1 MGVEGGEIRSCKIR
15 SSLGVTLRF
24 LGSHIKC
31 FFLAGWKNDLETTS
45 SPLLP
50 TPPSVMTQIH
60 CPFSCFFHL
69 QPSLMGSSLRRS
81 SVWLMPLDKQMTHHV
96 YFTWRQ
102 VFFFCFLKLILK
114 KNGWSVIFSPCL
126 RSIFR
131 ISLSWTLLERHF
143 SMFLRFHVG
152 LSFVTGFKC
161 LESMKVVARNI
172 EVKERWICG

>member
-15 SSLGVTLRF
+15 SSLDVTLRF

-50 TPPSVMTQIH
+50 TPPSVITQIH

-69 QPSLMGSSLRRS
+69 QPSLMRSSLRCS

-102 VFFFCFLKLILK
+102 VFFFLFFEAYFKEKWVVSHLFTMSEKYFQDLIVMNFAWKALQHVSK
-114 KNGWSVIFSPCL
+114 VSCRPFFCY
-126 RSIFR
+126 R
-131 ISLSWTLLERHF
+131 IQ
-143 SMFLRFHVG
+143 MFGVHEG
-152 LSFVTGFKC
+152 SC
-161 LESMKVVARNI
+161 
-172 EVKERWICG
+172 